1 MAEPQK
7 KLEATIRSNEN
18 GRYLFLLNHGEEML
32 SVILEYSGK
41 ELLSGN
47 TYQAGEKVKLPARC
61 FYFEA
66 AGIRKEQKI

>member
-47 TYQAGEKVKLPARC
+47 TYQAREKVKLPAKGVFILRLQ
-61 FYFEA
+61 E
-66 AGIRKEQKI
+66 

>member
-47 TYQAGEKVKLPARC
+47 TYQAGEKVKLPAKGVFILRLQ
-61 FYFEA
+61 E
-66 AGIRKEQKI
+66 